1 MQLQT
6 LLDFINTLEKDGIYY
21 TMTSIRED
29 AIMVEVT
36 KLGQGAIR
44 ERWEVEFFAS
54 GKIEAEMFLSHG
66 VFSGE
71 NAIKRILGQHS
82 ASA

>member
-1 MQLQT
+1 MQLQM
-6 LLDFINTLEKDGIYY
+6 LLDFINQLEKNGIYY

-29 AIMVEVT
+29 AIMVEAT
-36 KLGQGAIR
+36 KLGQDAIR

-71 NAIKRILGQHS
+71 SVLKRVLGERD
-82 ASA
+82 

>member
-6 LLDFINTLEKDGIYY
+6 LLDFLNKLEKDGIYY

-29 AIMVEVT
+29 AVMVEVT

-66 VFSGE
+66 VFSGDS
-71 NAIKRILGQHS
+71 ALQRIFGPGE
-82 ASA
+82 

>member
-1 MQLQT
+1 MQLQM
-6 LLDFINTLEKDGIYY
+6 LLDFINKLEKNGIYY

-29 AIMVEVT
+29 AIMVEAT
-36 KLGQGAIR
+36 KLGQDAIR

-71 NAIKRILGQHS
+71 SVLKRVLGERD
-82 ASA
+82 